1 MTGTVGRLRDLAR
14 ARAARLRGGG
24 KQRGQSVLELA
35 IFLPL
40 ILVFGLVCIQ
50 FAVVFIAYVN
60 VLNVTRDAARWV
72 AVHPH
77 VTDTDTVNTIKGT
90 LPGGISRL
98 PPGLTG
104 ANLTITFAPTCTTL
118 ASGKCTGRD
127 PGTDIAATSTY
138 TLTPHLFLPTSFGWG
153 TWRIAIPQT
162 LPAYTLHMQ
171 VEPN

>member
-1 MTGTVGRLRDLAR
+1 MSGVRRLRDLAR
-14 ARAARLRGGG
+14 ARAARLCGRR
-24 KQRGQSVLELA
+24 QRGQSVLEMA

-50 FAVVFIAYVN
+50 FAVIFIAYIN

-77 VTDTDTVNTIKGT
+77 VIDSSTVSTIKDV
-90 LPGGISRL
+90 SRL
-98 PPGLTG
+98 PPGLT
-104 ANLTITFAPTCTTL
+104 ASALTLTFSPTCTAL

-127 PGTDIAATSTY
+127 PGVQISATSTY
-138 TLTPHLFLPTSFGWG
+138 TITQHLFLPSSFGWG
-153 TWRIAIPQT
+153 TWRIAIPTT
-162 LPAYTLHMQ
+162 LPAYTIYMQ